1 MIGNSS
7 EPFVPFVMSVYAF
20 DTLSGAS
27 GSVGDEKICL
37 IELATGSVQVNA
49 DESPLP
55 PRSLVASPER
65 PPSEIFPE
73 TAILFNAAAVFTT
86 SSTVSMKVTADSYS
100 GPLTSRIASRNVT
113 LPPPTSLER
122 SDTSGMSL
130 VSMSSTG
137 LSGSTRSL
145 TEEKISCTDPRR
157 RPPRSM

>member
-1 MIGNSS
+1 MIGNVS
-7 EPFVPFVMSVYAF
+7 EPFVMSLYVF
-20 DTLSGAS
+20 DTVAGAA
-27 GSVGDEKICL
+27 GSVGDDRMPLMI
-37 IELATGSVQVNA
+37 LATGTVVVNA

-65 PPSEIFPE
+65 PPSEIFPDS
-73 TAILFNAAAVFTT
+73 AILFNAEIVFTT

-145 TEEKISCTDPRR
+145 TEEKISCTDPWR